1 MLGCSIERCKAAM
14 TEPRVRLCRS
24 GPHNRC
30 ASACA
35 DKAKDDDARA
45 SRHVDQG
52 HGLQGE
58 GDGGTNTGCAQGA
71 SGSSLAFACHV
82 PLSATPAPR
91 ARARAHTHT
100 HTHTRTHTA
109 SILHSGSHS
118 RQYHCAAP
126 HRAVSHQAQAKHKVT
141 AEIVDGEERRIR
153 VVVPLGKGKLGINV
167 SEEDGPS
174 FITKVGGATPSCLS
188 GGATLLR
195 VSWATPLHFVG
206 RRVVPQ
212 LCESRGP
219 HSSLLLYYSAHPFSV
234 LHICPICL

>member
-1 MLGCSIERCKAAM
+1 MTMRERLATSIKATASKAKETAAQIQAARKERA
-14 TEPRVRLCRS
+14 VRLL
-24 GPHNRC
+24 PL
-30 ASACA
+30 
-35 DKAKDDDARA
+35 
-45 SRHVDQG
+45 HVM
-52 HGLQGE
+52 
-58 GDGGTNTGCAQGA
+58 
-71 SGSSLAFACHV
+71 SLYQL
-82 PLSATPAPR
+82 PLRR
-91 ARARAHTHT
+91 ARTHT

-118 RQYHCAAP
+118 RQYHCAVP
-126 HRAVSHQAQAKHKVT
+126 HRAVPHQAQAKHKVT

-195 VSWATPLHFVG
+195 VSWATPLPFVG

-219 HSSLLLYYSAHPFSV
+219 HSSLLLYCSAHPCSV
-234 LHICPICL
+234 LHICPICQ